1 MNANGHEHGLTAE
14 AVTQQL
20 RNMILSGAVGV
31 GVQLKQEALAKRFG
45 VSRFPVREALRRLQA
60 EGLVTHT
67 PNAGSVVA
75 SSTVA
80 DLVEICDIR
89 IGLETRALELA
100 IPNMRTAD
108 FKAAKAI
115 LESYDASEL
124 PRQWTE
130 LNLEFHLCLYRPC
143 GRPRL
148 LKMIED
154 IVRSADIQL
163 RAKESSIMGRKTPQT
178 EHRQILAAC
187 AKREVKKATELLQHH
202 LERTQKML
210 LAERDRL
217 NVLT

>member
-1 MNANGHEHGLTAE
+1 MAANGHEHGLTADTITE
-14 AVTQQL
+14 EL
-20 RNMILSGAVGV
+20 RSMILAGTIGV

-67 PNAGSVVA
+67 PNAGSAVA
-75 SSTVA
+75 SRTLA

-100 IPNMRTAD
+100 IPNMRAPD
-108 FKAAKAI
+108 YKAAKAV
-115 LESYDASEL
+115 LARYDASEL
-124 PRQWTE
+124 PREWTE
-130 LNLEFHLCLYRPC
+130 FNLEFHLCLYRPC
-143 GRPRL
+143 GRARL

-163 RAKESSIMGRKTPQT
+163 RAKESFIMGRRTPQA
-178 EHRQILAAC
+178 EHKEILAAC
-187 AKREVKKATELLQHH
+187 MDKDARKATTLLQRH

-210 LAERDRL
+210 LGERETSL
-217 NVLT
+217 LL